1 MKSLGK
7 KTTLQPVEVLD
18 RAMEFFG
25 PAGLGLAPRGF
36 NGDCLTFE
44 GGGGYVS
51 IEACPQG
58 VGHSGSD
65 VRLTAL
71 EWEEPAQEFM
81 ADVI

>member
-1 MKSLGK
+1 VKSLGK

-25 PAGLGLAPRGF
+25 PAGLGLAPRGP
-36 NGDCLTFE
+36 NGDCVTFE
-44 GGGGYVS
+44 GGGGYMS

-58 VGHSGSD
+58 AGHPGSD

-71 EWEEPAQEFM
+71 EWEKPAQAFI
-81 ADVI
+81 AVVI